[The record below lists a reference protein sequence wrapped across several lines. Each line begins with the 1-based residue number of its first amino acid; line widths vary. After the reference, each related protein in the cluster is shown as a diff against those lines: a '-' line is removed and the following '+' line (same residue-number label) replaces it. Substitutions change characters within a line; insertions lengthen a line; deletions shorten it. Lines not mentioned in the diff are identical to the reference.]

1 MFLALFMK
9 LTLMM
14 FLIEISL
21 VLGKLNNAIAY
32 TLKNN

>member
-1 MFLALFMK
+1 MFFTLFMK

-21 VLGKLNNAIAY
+21 VLVKLNNAIAY